1 MKTLIASYYLVT
13 FICPSPELLNCEV
26 YNSKPML
33 DIECEQASTKVLE
46 MARTLELKETILT
59 YCTEDINDLPIKP
72 MSHKIEATKKE
83 ATNYEF

>member
-13 FICPSPELLNCEV
+13 FICTNSSLTNCEV

-72 MSHKIEATKKE
+72 MSHKVETKKE